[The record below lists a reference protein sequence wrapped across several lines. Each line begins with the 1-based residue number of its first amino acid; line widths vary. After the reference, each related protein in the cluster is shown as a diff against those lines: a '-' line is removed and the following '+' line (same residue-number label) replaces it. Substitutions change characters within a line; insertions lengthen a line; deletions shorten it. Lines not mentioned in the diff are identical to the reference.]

1 MADLDS
7 ANSLASPSKSTSSCR
22 DTSFTSAVV
31 YWVTHGESCIMS
43 AGSTASAPYTRK
55 NGVYPVDLF
64 GVVLRLHSTADSS
77 SIQHPADLCRGST
90 SRGFIPDNT
99 SPLDLS
105 TCPLDVG

>member
-1 MADLDS
+1 MPILLLLII
-7 ANSLASPSKSTSSCR
+7 NQHCLAKILHLSRRLCIGTL
-22 DTSFTSAVV
+22 
-31 YWVTHGESCIMS
+31 GESCIMS

-64 GVVLRLHSTADSS
+64 GVVLRLHSTAGSS
-77 SIQHPADLCRGST
+77 SIQHPADLCSGLT